1 MRPIDYAATLAV
13 MMIWGLNYPLSKL
26 GLEEMPPLLFMALR
40 FAVVAA
46 LLCPFVR
53 MPREKRV
60 GVLTLAFI
68 LGGVHFGLMFS
79 GLARM
84 DAGTAAIVVQT
95 QVPFAALLAALFYGD
110 RLGWRGF
117 CGMVV
122 AFAGVIL
129 IFGEP
134 RIANDPVPPLL
145 ILAAAF
151 AWALANIQIRRIGA
165 IDGFA
170 LSGWLA
176 FFAVP
181 QLLLLSF
188 LLEDHQIAALRDAG
202 LKGWGGMLY
211 NAIAVA
217 IVSYQ
222 LWYPL
227 IRRYPVNQT
236 MPFTLL
242 VPIFATGLSALILGD
257 RLGWREGLGGV
268 TTILGVALIVLRPF
282 PAARAT

>member
-1 MRPIDYAATLAV
+1 
-13 MMIWGLNYPLSKL
+13 
-26 GLEEMPPLLFMALR
+26 
-40 FAVVAA
+40 
-46 LLCPFVR
+46 
-53 MPREKRV
+53 
-60 GVLTLAFI
+60 
-68 LGGVHFGLMFS
+68 MFS

-110 RLGWRGF
+110 HLGWRGF

-151 AWALANIQIRRIGA
+151 AWALANIQIRQIGA